1 MKGKN
6 YKLTVALLI
15 HTMMVEEKM
24 NKKINDLRI
33 QHCKVLYGCFSIFKN
48 LQCRL
53 EFVALAVIK

>member
-6 YKLTVALLI
+6 YKLTVA

-33 QHCKVLYGCFSIFKN
+33 QHVKSCGCFSIFKN

>member
-33 QHCKVLYGCFSIFKN
+33 QHCKVLW
-48 LQCRL
+48 LL
-53 EFVALAVIK
+53 

>member
-6 YKLTVALLI
+6 YKLTVA

-33 QHCKVLYGCFSIFKN
+33 QHVKSCALVFSRTYNVGLNLYNVGLN
-48 LQCRL
+48 L
-53 EFVALAVIK
+53 

>member
-6 YKLTVALLI
+6 YKLTVA

-33 QHCKVLYGCFSIFKN
+33 QHCKSLVAALVFSRTYNVGLNLYNVGLN
-48 LQCRL
+48 L
-53 EFVALAVIK
+53 